1 MLIFAAKIQNLSV
14 FNIIQQKYFFDAVAL
29 IAN

>member
-14 FNIIQQKYFFDAVAL
+14 INTNNKKLFFDAVAL
-29 IAN
+29 QFK